1 MDNDPRNAQ
10 MQPQPPQQARSN
22 ERYDAIRHIDYLIDM
37 VKDANSVPF
46 TDKCSVDR
54 QEMIA
59 SLEELKNRLPMAVSQ
74 SNDIVKRAQ
83 DIIGT
88 AREKSKKVLNDAD
101 RMYAMRVNEHEIT
114 LGAKQQAAEIIAEA
128 NQQAE
133 ELRKNAHIY
142 VKQLLTG
149 VSNVLSESVTKVQN
163 NLTEI
168 DSAIDGE

>member
-1 MDNDPRNAQ
+1 MDNSDPRYAQ
-10 MQPQPPQQARSN
+10 QQAQPASPRAN
-22 ERYDAIRHIDYLIDM
+22 ERYDAIKHIDYLIDT
-37 VKDANSVPF
+37 VRDANSVPF

-59 SLEELKNRLPMAVSQ
+59 SLEELKSRLPMAVSQ

-133 ELRKNAHIY
+133 ELRKNAHLY

-149 VSNVLSESVTKVQN
+149 VNNVLSESATKVQN
-163 NLTEI
+163 NLSEI